1 MKLEIVSVAFLFCA
15 ICSANIPFINQ
26 KLFAVFLLPFQKK
39 PVWLR
44 LLEMI
49 ALYAVLAL
57 SASLLERYLG
67 NMTATGW
74 ELYIITL
81 CLFLIFAFPGFVYQY
96 LLKKTAISSMG

>member
-1 MKLEIVSVAFLFCA
+1 MRLEFISMVFLLCA

-26 KLFAVFLLPFQKK
+26 KLLAVFPLPFQKK

-49 ALYAVLAL
+49 VLYGALAV
-57 SASLLERYLG
+57 SVSLLEHYLG
-67 NMTATGW
+67 NMTVTSW

-96 LLKKTAISSMG
+96 LLKKTSA